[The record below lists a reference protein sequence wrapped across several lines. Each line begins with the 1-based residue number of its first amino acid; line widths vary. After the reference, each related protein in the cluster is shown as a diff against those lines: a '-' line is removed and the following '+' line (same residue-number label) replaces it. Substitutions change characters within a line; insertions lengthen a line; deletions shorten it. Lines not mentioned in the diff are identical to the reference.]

1 MNSLVCYNDIN
12 RNVRQTILSK
22 VSDKLMELSFHD
34 SHSIGQIKSSVEDIV
49 NSITTAVLTTID
61 DFVGGYD

>member
-1 MNSLVCYNDIN
+1 MILTGMSDKLS
-12 RNVRQTILSK
+12 ILSK
-22 VSDKLMELSFHD
+22 ISDKLMELSFHD